1 MKHFLNLKEEFSKHI
16 NVDQMTSLEYY
27 KAKSTLLILSDE
39 YKPVI
44 KKQKRNGYTINFSA
58 SLFESQFFSNVKF
71 NSVYSI
77 IIYGSHSTGDN
88 IAFSDIDIL
97 VILNDYVAHT
107 KKQLVSD
114 LNKLA
119 IIHKIL
125 FKQDPLMHHGLSFE
139 NLSNFNLYSEKILPL
154 ETIKHSK
161 YLYGSK
167 SLNISLMEEDGTS
180 DLSINRLKYILSELI
195 NNYNFNKKKMQ
206 FDYYLKYYISGILLI
221 PSLFLQT
228 QNISRLLQ
236 MIVLVA
242 LLVRVVIK
250 KIELNIPLDVLASY
264 KYYFYF
270 MLFSLFSSVFGVI
283 NGAYSIPS
291 LYFTETLLVS
301 VYRPILEYVIAVYY
315 FLYFVVLAR
324 YMIDRPI
331 VLDYFFKIFSG
342 LFYFSLIVG
351 LSDMLLMLMFPEY
364 HGIPRHISDMR
375 AVGFRF
381 HGVAGEPRDAF
392 VYLIL
397 GVCMLWLKDLW
408 RGQKRLTSNKILIIF
423 FSVLL

>member
-228 QNISRLLQ
+228 QNIFICKKRSFDLCYKSYPKINWSAIQTAEVIRRDWQYASISLLHKIILTIVPFYGQSFASRYYRSNINIFLNQHTILSDQ
-236 MIVLVA
+236 VNEL
-242 LLVRVVIK
+242 K
-250 KIELNIPLDVLASY
+250 KTIEH
-264 KYYFYF
+264 
-270 MLFSLFSSVFGVI
+270 
-283 NGAYSIPS
+283 
-291 LYFTETLLVS
+291 
-301 VYRPILEYVIAVYY
+301 
-315 FLYFVVLAR
+315 FLYEN
-324 YMIDRPI
+324 I
-331 VLDYFFKIFSG
+331 
-342 LFYFSLIVG
+342 
-351 LSDMLLMLMFPEY
+351 
-364 HGIPRHISDMR
+364 
-375 AVGFRF
+375 
-381 HGVAGEPRDAF
+381 
-392 VYLIL
+392 
-397 GVCMLWLKDLW
+397 
-408 RGQKRLTSNKILIIF
+408 
-423 FSVLL
+423 

>member
-1 MKHFLNLKEEFSKHI
+1 MKHFLYLKEEFSKHI

-154 ETIKHSK
+154 
-161 YLYGSK
+161 
-167 SLNISLMEEDGTS
+167 
-180 DLSINRLKYILSELI
+180 
-195 NNYNFNKKKMQ
+195 F
-206 FDYYLKYYISGILLI
+206 YYSPCY
-221 PSLFLQT
+221 LFL
-228 QNISRLLQ
+228 
-236 MIVLVA
+236 
-242 LLVRVVIK
+242 
-250 KIELNIPLDVLASY
+250 
-264 KYYFYF
+264 
-270 MLFSLFSSVFGVI
+270 
-283 NGAYSIPS
+283 S
-291 LYFTETLLVS
+291 LY
-301 VYRPILEYVIAVYY
+301 
-315 FLYFVVLAR
+315 
-324 YMIDRPI
+324 
-331 VLDYFFKIFSG
+331 
-342 LFYFSLIVG
+342 
-351 LSDMLLMLMFPEY
+351 
-364 HGIPRHISDMR
+364 
-375 AVGFRF
+375 
-381 HGVAGEPRDAF
+381 
-392 VYLIL
+392 
-397 GVCMLWLKDLW
+397 
-408 RGQKRLTSNKILIIF
+408 
-423 FSVLL
+423 